1 MSPPH
6 QLESVNSD
14 DEDIQVI
21 LPPTKTP
28 PPVVDLSENEDE
40 FEANTLESSEHTAS
54 EKINEKDSSQLEG
67 LSFPPAPKV
76 IAKRTYFAKKS
87 TTTSRARP
95 ECSIA
100 EAPKIICKST
110 GGAFNESVNSIRS
123 KSIMDS
129 LREVVQRQNTEEIS
143 NGIIPKAPKIV
154 AKSTG
159 GFRRNISRDS
169 TESGKDVTEIDN
181 LNTQTSEVIA
191 SQDGSK
197 PFIINYHGEKE
208 LPPANKSNDRPRSQ
222 RSSAINRMDFSAFMS
237 DEEDDRDQDFVP
249 IHNTTPTA
257 PSTVPYLPPPI
268 PQAPGIFAFVHNTF
282 NVSLC

>member
-14 DEDIQVI
+14 EEDIQVI

-40 FEANTLESSEHTAS
+40 LEANTLKSSEHTSS
-54 EKINEKDSSQLEG
+54 EISNEEDSSQLKG

-76 IAKRTYFAKKS
+76 IAKRSYFAKKS
-87 TTTSRARP
+87 TTTSRART

-110 GGAFNESVNSIRS
+110 GGAFNESNNSVKS

-129 LREVVQRQNTEEIS
+129 LREVVQRQNAEEIS

-159 GFRRNISRDS
+159 GFRRYNISRDS
-169 TESGKDVTEIDN
+169 TESEKDVTEI
-181 LNTQTSEVIA
+181 TQTSEVIA

-197 PFIINYHGEKE
+197 PFIINYHGEKD
-208 LPPANKSNDRPRSQ
+208 LPSANKSSDRPRSQ

-237 DEEDDRDQDFVP
+237 DEEDDDRDNNHDRDFVP

-268 PQAPGIFAFVHNTF
+268 PQAPGI
-282 NVSLC
+282 LMLL